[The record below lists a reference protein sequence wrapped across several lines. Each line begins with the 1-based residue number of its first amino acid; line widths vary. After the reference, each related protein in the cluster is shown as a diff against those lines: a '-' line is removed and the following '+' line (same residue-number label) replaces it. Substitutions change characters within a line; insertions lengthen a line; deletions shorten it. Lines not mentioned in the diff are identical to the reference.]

1 MRILQACLLM
11 LIISG
16 CSSQGEYTGY
26 SVQEEYDNPHANNL
40 YSVLDRTMKNS
51 RYDEQASNV
60 KLVEVS
66 TSVSQSLRELAQIQ
80 RSVNSVDHFKD
91 DPKIIQVKLNDK
103 TTIDWTGPVES
114 VLKRIAKTSHLSF
127 RTIGN
132 PPPVPVIVSVNK
144 RDVLIT
150 DLIRDIAYQVQS
162 QASVILT
169 KDRIVEV
176 RYL

>member
-1 MRILQACLLM
+1 MRTLQVCLITL
-11 LIISG
+11 LLVG
-16 CSSQGEYTGY
+16 CSSQSDYNNY
-26 SVQEEYDNPHANNL
+26 SLQEEYDNPHTKNL

-80 RSVNSVDHFKD
+80 RSVNSINHFKD
-91 DPKIIQVKLNDK
+91 DPMIIQAKLNDK

-114 VLKRIAKTSHLSF
+114 VLKRFAKTSKLSF
-127 RTIGN
+127 RTIGT